1 MSEIREIV
9 TRAVVSKGKK
19 VIRINCLVPIEQ
31 NADKILGC
39 YVTDNKINVELLD
52 NKVKVE
58 GSFEINVWYLN
69 NENNTTNIAKT
80 TLTYDESIKVRKII
94 CETIGTNFDVVTCL
108 LQEPT
113 CTNAELCNDGIKV
126 DVLLEVL
133 AEVIGETKMMVTTFD
148 CQETNNAFDDFE
160 NEINEDFLNEE
171 S

>member
-19 VIRINCLVPIEQ
+19 VIRLNCTVPIEG

-39 YVTDNKINVELLD
+39 YVTNNQLNVELQD
-52 NKVKVE
+52 NKVKVN
-58 GSFEINVWYLN
+58 GSFEVDVWYLN

-80 TLTYDESIKVRKII
+80 DLSYEETIRVRQII
-94 CETIGTNFDVVTCL
+94 CDTIGNNLDVVTCL

-113 CTNAELCNDGIKV
+113 CTNAELCNNEIKV
-126 DVLLEVL
+126 DVLLEIL
-133 AEVIGETKMMVTTFD
+133 AEVIGETKMMVTTFA
-148 CQETNNAFDDFE
+148 CQENNNVFDDFE
-160 NEINEDFLNEE
+160 NEINEDFLNED

>member
-19 VIRINCLVPIEQ
+19 VIRLNAIVPIEESV
-31 NADKILGC
+31 DKILGC
-39 YVTDNKINVELLD
+39 YVTNNEVNVVLND
-52 NKVKVE
+52 NKVMVT

-69 NENNTTNIAKT
+69 NNSVTTNVTKT
-80 TLTYDESIKVRKII
+80 NLSYEETIKVRQII
-94 CETIGTNFDVVTCL
+94 CDTIGNNLEVVTCI

-113 CTNAELCNDGIKV
+113 CTNAEICSDGIKV
-126 DVLLEVL
+126 DVLLEIL
-133 AEVIGETKMMVTTFD
+133 AEVIGETKMMVTTFA